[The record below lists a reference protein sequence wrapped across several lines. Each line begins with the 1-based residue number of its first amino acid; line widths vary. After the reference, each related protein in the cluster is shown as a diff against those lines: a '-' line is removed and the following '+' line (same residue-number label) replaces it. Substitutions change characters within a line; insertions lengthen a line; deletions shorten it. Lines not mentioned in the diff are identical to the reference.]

1 VSVSFG
7 VITMFKRIIAALATA
22 AVLSLST
29 AQLAEARRS
38 KSLPDP
44 TLRISISI
52 SSQSMAI
59 YSRGERQGSFK
70 VSTGKLGYS
79 TPRGSWRVQRMA
91 RVHWSR
97 QFRAPLPH
105 AIFFVGGIAIHATK
119 GIQRLGTRASH
130 GCVRMSP
137 GDAAKVY
144 GLVARHG
151 MKNTLVTVTY

>member
-1 VSVSFG
+1 MLNFVRAAFA
-7 VITMFKRIIAALATA
+7 AALLFTFAT
-22 AVLSLST
+22 VDV
-29 AQLAEARRS
+29 AEARRS
-38 KSLPDP
+38 KNLPDP
-44 TLRISISI
+44 TLRISIDI
-52 SSQSMAI
+52 SSQSMSI
-59 YSRGERQGSFK
+59 YARGGRQGSYK
-70 VSTGKLGYS
+70 VSTGKAGYS

-119 GIQRLGTRASH
+119 GIQKLGSRASH